1 MNAMFSPRYNLVF
14 LLTDGAIYDNEGLR
28 EYIMN
33 KPSSF
38 FDNLFF
44 ALSLDRLGYCLSSL
58 LLCSSLHQE
67 LTLQISR
74 PAKTEELSRLYSTI
88 ESVAKQLEIPLTVFP
103 LSLPRG
109 LDQIEYQSVNLQNEH
124 RTFMHERFAL
134 RRIPSGTLTS
144 VTKEEQ
150 QLQGQ
155 AFMRGS
161 FLDTN
166 IDMDAYLASIRL
178 VAESL
183 TRFMI
188 HLDHMGSVLTAPSRS
203 LLLDL

>member
-1 MNAMFSPRYNLVF
+1 MNAMLSPRYNLVF

-88 ESVAKQLEIPLTVFP
+88 ESVAKQLEIPLT
-103 LSLPRG
+103 
-109 LDQIEYQSVNLQNEH
+109 IEYQSVNLQNEH

-134 RRIPSGTLTS
+134 RRIPSGTMTS